1 MKRINI
7 FHKSKK
13 KLRSGIYIF
22 PSLFTIGSM
31 YCAFASIAAS
41 VEGRLSTAA
50 IYIGF
55 SIIMDGLDGRIAR
68 ALNAHTDIGV
78 QLDSLSDIVAFGVA
92 PALMIY
98 YWAFH
103 PYYGGYYSKAGFLA
117 AFLFLI
123 CSSLRLARFNI
134 VSIKSDKKYFS
145 GLPTPASA
153 GTLAALVYYYPMPLK
168 ASNASLL
175 AIVLLVILSY
185 LMISKIKYYSFKS
198 IGLKKQKPYIVII
211 FIAAVIA
218 LILTFTQVVLILI
231 SFIYLISGISN
242 HFIEIY
248 KRNRASVSLVLPNKG
263 K

>member
-1 MKRINI
+1 MKKTNI
-7 FHKSKK
+7 IGRGKK
-13 KLRSGIYIF
+13 KLRSSIYLF

-41 VEGRLSTAA
+41 VEGRLSSAA

-55 SIIMDGLDGRIAR
+55 SIILDGLDGRIAR
-68 ALNAHTDIGV
+68 ALNAHTEMGL
-78 QLDSLSDIVAFGVA
+78 QLDSLSDVIAFGVA
-92 PALMIY
+92 PAILTY

-103 PYYGGYYSKAGFLA
+103 PYYGNYYSKAGFLA

-123 CSSLRLARFNI
+123 CSSLRLAKFNI
-134 VSIKSDKKYFS
+134 ISVKSDKKYFS

-175 AIVLLVILSY
+175 AIALLVILSY

-198 IGLKKQKPYIVII
+198 LTLKKQKPYLFVII
-211 FIAAVIA
+211 IASTVA
-218 LILTFTQVVLILI
+218 LILTFSKVLLI
-231 SFIYLISGISN
+231 SIAFIYLVSGISIQIVEL
-242 HFIEIY
+242 HR
-248 KRNRASVSLVLPNKG
+248 KHKATASLSFDKG